1 MASPTG
7 VDSARNATRR
17 SCAEK
22 NCGLSFFC
30 GRPPFADPKVWSY
43 RDGHGEAQKVQLA
56 QASSNWRVGAEMMET
71 RVIDGEVWT
80 KVPKGFGVLPLEATS
95 SMYKRGGN
103 VPISNVSK
111 DGKRRR
117 GRIGDLAAR
126 DAWAAMV
133 AAFQQYPEA
142 CIEQMPADPSAFVR
156 AIRGF

>member
-1 MASPTG
+1 
-7 VDSARNATRR
+7 
-17 SCAEK
+17 
-22 NCGLSFFC
+22 
-30 GRPPFADPKVWSY
+30 
-43 RDGHGEAQKVQLA
+43 
-56 QASSNWRVGAEMMET
+56 MMET

-80 KVPKGFGVLPLEATS
+80 NVPKGFGVLPLEATS
-95 SMYKRGGN
+95 LMYMRGGN

-111 DGKRRR
+111 DGKGRR

-142 CIEQMPADPSAFVR
+142 CIDRPADPSAFVR

>member
-1 MASPTG
+1 
-7 VDSARNATRR
+7 
-17 SCAEK
+17 
-22 NCGLSFFC
+22 
-30 GRPPFADPKVWSY
+30 
-43 RDGHGEAQKVQLA
+43 
-56 QASSNWRVGAEMMET
+56 MET

-95 SMYKRGGN
+95 SMYMRGGN

-111 DGKRRR
+111 DGKGRR

-142 CIEQMPADPSAFVR
+142 CIEQMCDRPADPSAFVR
-156 AIRGF
+156 AIRGFRYEQ

>member
-1 MASPTG
+1 
-7 VDSARNATRR
+7 
-17 SCAEK
+17 
-22 NCGLSFFC
+22 
-30 GRPPFADPKVWSY
+30 
-43 RDGHGEAQKVQLA
+43 
-56 QASSNWRVGAEMMET
+56 MET

-80 KVPKGFGVLPLEATS
+80 NVPKGFGVLPLEAAS
-95 SMYKRGGN
+95 FMYMRGGN

-111 DGKRRR
+111 DGKGRR

-142 CIEQMPADPSAFVR
+142 CIEQMPADPFAFVR